1 MGALKKLLRLIF
13 LADVPISVAYPLRM
27 GIYYWVLSFLFLL
40 SARKVLIQYI
50 NNPELVA
57 QITRQLFL
65 VVLSLGVVFFLI
77 TVLYAVISSTD
88 YKKIKEMAHKIS
100 RGEFNYDAELSS
112 LADKDLKEIH
122 DSLLRLKKS
131 LIISWELL
139 KNKRG

>member
-13 LADVPISVAYPLRM
+13 LADAPISVAYPLRM

-40 SARKVLIQYI
+40 SAKKVLVQYV
-50 NNPELVA
+50 NNPALIA
-57 QITRQLFL
+57 QVMRQLFL
-65 VVLSLGVVFFLI
+65 VVLSFGVVFFLV

-88 YKKIKEMAHKIS
+88 YKKVKEMAHKIS
-100 RGEFNYDAELSS
+100 RGELNYDAELSS

-139 KNKRG
+139 KNRRG